1 MDETTKKTL
10 LEASG
15 YRIPPFRLARMSD
28 VANRIVKLI
37 LTDTMCSFTAEEAKI
52 ILQVAEET
60 IGRGMA

>member
-10 LEASG
+10 LEVSG
-15 YRIPPFRLARMSD
+15 YRIPPYRLVRMSD

-52 ILQVAEET
+52 ILAVAEET
-60 IGRGMA
+60 VGRGMA

>member
-15 YRIPPFRLARMSD
+15 YRIPPYRLARMSD

-60 IGRGMA
+60 VGRGMA

>member
-1 MDETTKKTL
+1 MNETTKRTL

-15 YRIPPFRLARMSD
+15 YRIPPYRLVRMSD

>member
-15 YRIPPFRLARMSD
+15 YRIPPYRLARMSD

>member
-28 VANRIVKLI
+28 VANKIVKLV
-37 LTDTMCSFTAEEAKI
+37 LTDTMCAFSADEARI
-52 ILQVAEET
+52 ILEVARET
-60 IGRGMA
+60 VERGI